1 MASPPEASFLESWR
15 GKAGGAA
22 CAAPYYFH
30 WFAWD
35 PLSGFIQMF
44 HACCLHTFKWPEPP
58 CLQIC
63 LLQIP
68 IKSGMH
74 LNEGL
79 HQTYQLLLPSANG
92 VIAWQGCPVAST
104 CSLYSPLL
112 FSFVCLRPPFRI
124 YTNSSCLLPAHS
136 NGQSHLAT
144 KIASCRFQ

>member
-1 MASPPEASFLESWR
+1 
-15 GKAGGAA
+15 
-22 CAAPYYFH
+22 
-30 WFAWD
+30 
-35 PLSGFIQMF
+35 MF
-44 HACCLHTFKWPEPP
+44 HACCLHTFKLPEPP

-124 YTNSSCLLPAHS
+124 YTNSSCLLPAHFQMGRATLPPKLLLADS
-136 NGQSHLAT
+136 N
-144 KIASCRFQ
+144 KICYSSQWGLHQTYQLLLPSASCSLGWQRCL